1 MRPSINGFVNSALLI
16 WSVGVTES
24 PDIDDVRIS
33 RIDYD
38 SADLAG
44 ILQAYVGPRRAAVT
58 RFVNAIAGR
67 QVGSNVGLAS
77 SGKDR
82 LRVRWRQRDCP
93 DRANRLAVK
102 DWPPD
107 SPGVRS
113 FPDTAI
119 DCAEIKGCGVAR
131 HACDRNHTTS
141 TEWANESPFEAA
153 NKLRRHGLGNSGPRK
168 QKNEERDETLMKA
181 RPKFVQVAIPHWVR
195 SLVENKKLLVGF

>member
-24 PDIDDVRIS
+24 ADIDDVRIS

-44 ILQAYVGPRRAAVT
+44 ILQAYVGPRRAAVG
-58 RFVNAIAGR
+58 RFVNAIAAR

-82 LRVRWRQRDCP
+82 LRVGWCKRDCP
-93 DRANRLAVK
+93 DRADWVIVK

-107 SPGVRS
+107 RPSVRS
-113 FPDTAI
+113 FPDAAI
-119 DCAEIKGCGVAR
+119 DRTEIKGCRIAG
-131 HACDRNHTTS
+131 HACDGNRATS
-141 TEWANESPFEAA
+141 TEWANEPPF
-153 NKLRRHGLGNSGPRK
+153 
-168 QKNEERDETLMKA
+168 
-181 RPKFVQVAIPHWVR
+181 
-195 SLVENKKLLVGF
+195 

>member
-24 PDIDDVRIS
+24 ADIDDVRIS

-44 ILQAYVGPRRAAVT
+44 ILQAYVGPRRAAVG

-82 LRVRWRQRDCP
+82 LRVRWCQCDCP
-93 DRANRLAVK
+93 DRADRLVVK

-107 SPGVRS
+107 SSSVRS
-113 FPDTAI
+113 FPDAAI
-119 DCAEIKGCGVAR
+119 DRAEIKGCRVAR
-131 HACDRNHTTS
+131 HACDSNHATS
-141 TEWANESPFEAA
+141 TEWANESPFEATH
-153 NKLRRHGLGNSGPRK
+153 KLRWH
-168 QKNEERDETLMKA
+168 
-181 RPKFVQVAIPHWVR
+181 
-195 SLVENKKLLVGF
+195 